1 MNNKNLQIVRES
13 FGKVVYTHKTHEKDA
28 EIWNCRSNIIKWINI
43 SLTALTSGTLVSTF
57 FANQPILIYVSSGL
71 SFLVLFFLI
80 FQISFNPD
88 EMVEKHKNIAKELW
102 YIKEKYLSLISDIM
116 SESIGDEAAIIR
128 RDNLIDELK
137 MIYKFSPET
146 SGRAYKKAR
155 KVLKIDEESTFS
167 DAEID
172 MFLPS
177 SLKISSDKKYERL
190 D

>member
-1 MNNKNLQIVRES
+1 MNKNNLQIVRES

-28 EIWNCRSNIIKWINI
+28 EIWSCRSNLIKWINI
-43 SLTALTSGTLVSTF
+43 LLTALTSGTLVSTF
-57 FANQPILIYVSSGL
+57 FTDQSVLIYISSGL

-80 FQISFNPD
+80 FQISFRPE

-116 SESIGDEAAIIR
+116 SESITDEEAIQR
-128 RDNLIDELK
+128 RNNLINELR

-146 SGRAYKKAR
+146 TRGAYKKAR

-167 DAEID
+167 DEEID
-172 MFLPS
+172 MFLPTE
-177 SLKISSDKKYERL
+177 LKQKAE
-190 D
+190 